1 MYPTYLQNLLIPPPV
16 IPENFLINVSILQK
30 TPAQCQYK
38 KIIKK
43 SQVQNRTKRKKSE
56 TFLKRSISVH
66 PRSFS
71 IRTISVT
78 ALSSPTTLSN
88 LYLICSKARTKSSGN
103 AAFLTCHG
111 TAFPSDRRSDIPSRT
126 EGGGGG
132 SLF

>member
-1 MYPTYLQNLLIPPPV
+1 MYPTYLQNLLIPPQV

-71 IRTISVT
+71 IRTIT

-126 EGGGGG
+126 EGGGG